1 MVNKIYIFLI
11 PIFLF
16 IFLSFYLNS
25 FNEKI
30 VWNYS
35 IDFKVNK
42 FSEECVNKSIK
53 QNGGAES
60 EATGVKWNFITQLS
74 INDLFKNST
83 TSTIVSNDNNVKI
96 SFSKINFN
104 PNNENLSSIKYSLQ
118 RYKEAL
124 EINCV

>member
-1 MVNKIYIFLI
+1 MVNKIYILLI
-11 PIFLF
+11 SIFLF
-16 IFLSFYLNS
+16 IFLSVYLNS

-30 VWNYS
+30 VWNHS
-35 IDFKVNK
+35 IVFKVNK
-42 FSEECVNKSIK
+42 FSEGCLNKSIK
-53 QNGGAES
+53 QNGGTGLETA
-60 EATGVKWNFITQLS
+60 GVKWNFITQLS

-96 SFSKINFN
+96 SFSKNSFN